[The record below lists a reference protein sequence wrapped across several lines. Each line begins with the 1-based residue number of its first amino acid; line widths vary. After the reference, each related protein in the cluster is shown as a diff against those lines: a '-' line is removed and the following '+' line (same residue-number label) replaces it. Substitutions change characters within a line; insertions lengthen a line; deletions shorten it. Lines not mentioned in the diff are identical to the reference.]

1 MKENLKHSQS
11 GGVLK
16 RSKMEAVKTQP
27 SEGDLHRLL
36 ERMKSKKPSKLGK
49 ELPSFEREE
58 GQPFFEVT
66 NKRKWKN
73 GNNKSEVELMTEKY
87 PVRFNTEACEH
98 DCEPTRLKKNH
109 LNAKLLN
116 FSRNLMKVQKGRV

>member
-11 GGVLK
+11 GVLK

-27 SEGDLHRLL
+27 NEGDLHRLL
-36 ERMKSKKPSKLGK
+36 ERMKSKKSSKLGK

-66 NKRKWKN
+66 NKRKCKN

-87 PVRFNTEACEH
+87 PVRFNTEAGEQ